1 MGEYARRS
9 QSDPEIEDAGLV
21 PATVRW
27 HVDYSRKNKYS
38 CIRSVTD
45 LLMSRI
51 TWRKTC

>member
-1 MGEYARRS
+1 MGEYARGS

-21 PATVRW
+21 PRPIRW
-27 HVDYSRKNKYS
+27 HVDYSKNKYS